1 MLARVVSAFAVLL
14 AGALVAALAPAAPD
28 PAPKADELLT
38 VQKGAL
44 PIIISAPHGGRKAI
58 PDVPERVGKGVTNF
72 ATVLDNNTA
81 EIAERLAAL
90 LEKDLKAKPWFV
102 IARFT
107 RKHLDVNR
115 PREHAY
121 ESEKAKPH
129 YDAYHAALE
138 DACKSVKKA
147 YGRGILLD
155 IHGQG
160 AHPAAIC
167 RGTQKGQTVSR
178 LIDREGWSAV
188 RGKNS
193 VLGRMETLGYKVLP
207 AGDAPLDTKEEAGFT
222 GGHIVGT
229 YGSHTAF
236 AIDAIQ
242 LEFGSHL
249 RAKEKVEPLAKD
261 LSEAVRAF
269 YDAYLKDGK

>member
-1 MLARVVSAFAVLL
+1 MPRSFALRL
-14 AGALVAALAPAAPD
+14 LVAVTLGAVAAD
-28 PAPKADELLT
+28 PAPKGDELLT

-44 PIIISAPHGGRKAI
+44 PVIISAPHGGRKAI

-72 ATVLDNNTA
+72 ATVLDGNTA
-81 EIAERLAAL
+81 ELAERLAAL
-90 LEKDLKAKPWFV
+90 IERDLKAKPWLV
-102 IARFT
+102 AARFT

-129 YDAYHAALE
+129 YDKYHAALE
-138 DACKSVKKA
+138 EACKAVKKQH
-147 YGRGILLD
+147 GRGVLLD

-160 AHPAAIC
+160 VHPAAIC
-167 RGTQKGQTVSR
+167 RGTQNGKTVSLLR
-178 LIDREGWSAV
+178 DREGWSAV

-207 AGDAPLDTKEEAGFT
+207 AGAAPLDTKEETGFT
-222 GGHIVGT
+222 GGYIVGT
-229 YGSHTAF
+229 YGSHTAY

-249 RAKEKVEPLAKD
+249 RAKEKLEPLAKD
-261 LSEAVRAF
+261 LCEAVRAF

>member
-1 MLARVVSAFAVLL
+1 MSRSFALL
-14 AGALVAALAPAAPD
+14 LLVAVAVGAVAAD
-28 PAPKADELLT
+28 PAPKADELLL
-38 VQKGAL
+38 VQKGTL
-44 PIIISAPHGGRKAI
+44 PVVISAPHGGRKAI
-58 PDVPERVGKGVTNF
+58 PDVPERVGKGITNF

-81 EIAERLAAL
+81 ELAEQLAAL
-90 LEKDLKAKPWFV
+90 LERDLKAKPWLV
-102 IARFT
+102 VARFT
-107 RKHLDVNR
+107 RKHLDANR

-121 ESEKAKPH
+121 EHDKAKPL

-138 DACKSVKKA
+138 EACKAVKKQH
-147 YGRGILLD
+147 GRGLLLD
-155 IHGQG
+155 MHGQG

-167 RGTQKGQTVSR
+167 RGTQNGKTVS
-178 LIDREGWSAV
+178 LLVDREGWSAV

-207 AGDAPLDTKEEAGFT
+207 AGDALLTAKEEAGFT

-249 RAKEKVEPLAKD
+249 RAKEKLDPLAKD
-261 LSEAVRAF
+261 LCEAVRAF

>member
-1 MLARVVSAFAVLL
+1 MPRSFALL
-14 AGALVAALAPAAPD
+14 LLVAVALGAAD
-28 PAPKADELLT
+28 PAPKADELLL

-58 PDVPERVGKGVTNF
+58 PDVPERTGKGVTNF
-72 ATVLDNNTA
+72 ATVLDGNTA
-81 EIAERLAAL
+81 ELAERLAVL
-90 LEKDLKAKPWFV
+90 LEQDLKAKPWLV
-102 IARFT
+102 VARFT

-115 PREHAY
+115 AREHAY

-138 DACKSVKKA
+138 GACKAVKKQH
-147 YGRGILLD
+147 GRGILLD

-167 RGTQKGQTVSR
+167 RGTQNGKTVS
-178 LIDREGWSAV
+178 LLLDREGRGAV
-188 RGKNS
+188 RGKSS

-207 AGDAPLDTKEEAGFT
+207 AGDAPPDAKEEAAFA
-222 GGHIVGT
+222 GGYIVST

-249 RAKEKVEPLAKD
+249 RTKDKLEPLAKD
-261 LSEAVRAF
+261 LTDAVRAF
-269 YDAYLKDGK
+269 YDAYLKDEK

>member
-1 MLARVVSAFAVLL
+1 MPRSFALL
-14 AGALVAALAPAAPD
+14 LLVAVALGAVAAD

-44 PIIISAPHGGRKAI
+44 PVIISAPHGGRKPI
-58 PDVPERVGKGVTNF
+58 PEVPERVGKGVAKF
-72 ATVLDNNTA
+72 ATVLDGNTA
-81 EIAERLAAL
+81 ELAERLAAL
-90 LEKDLKAKPWFV
+90 LEQDLKAKPWLV
-102 IARFT
+102 VARFT

-138 DACKSVKKA
+138 EACKAVKKQH
-147 YGRGILLD
+147 GRGILLD

-160 AHPAAIC
+160 EHPAAIC
-167 RGTQKGQTVSR
+167 RGTQNGKTVS
-178 LIDREGWSAV
+178 LLVDREGWSAV

-193 VLGRMETLGYKVLP
+193 VLGRMELFGYKVLP
-207 AGDAPLDTKEEAGFT
+207 AGDAPLNTKEEAAFA
-222 GGHIVGT
+222 GGHIVST

-236 AIDAIQ
+236 AVDAIQ

-249 RAKEKVEPLAKD
+249 RAKDKVEPLAKD